1 MPGMK
6 IKSAIQE
13 CSHETTGGAGS
24 APPKQYVKEVQQKE
38 FAATP
43 TPLGIEDEEEV
54 TYQSAPI
61 TQQPAMQQTQK
72 EVQVKPQK
80 EMQVKPQKST
90 GETTEGDAGKATK
103 EVQVKPQKE
112 CKKNS
117 QFKRKPVE
125 KPSVIQNH
133 L

>member
-1 MPGMK
+1 MKIHIVQKGDTLWKIAKKYGVDFDTLKKTNTQLSNPDLIMPGMK
-6 IKSAIQE
+6 IKVPSKSVHMKQQA
-13 CSHETTGGAGS
+13 GAGS

-72 EVQVKPQK
+72 EV
-80 EMQVKPQKST
+80 
-90 GETTEGDAGKATK
+90 
-103 EVQVKPQKE
+103 
-112 CKKNS
+112 
-117 QFKRKPVE
+117 
-125 KPSVIQNH
+125 
-133 L
+133 

>member
-1 MPGMK
+1 MKIHIVQKGDTLWKIAKKYGVDFDTLKTNTQLSNPDLIMPGMK
-6 IKSAIQE
+6 IKVPSKSVHMKQQA
-13 CSHETTGGAGS
+13 GAGS
-24 APPKQYVKEVQQKE
+24 ASKAIRKEVQQKE

-80 EMQVKPQKST
+80 EMQVKPQK
-90 GETTEGDAGKATK
+90 KY
-103 EVQVKPQKE
+103 
-112 CKKNS
+112 
-117 QFKRKPVE
+117 R
-125 KPSVIQNH
+125 
-133 L
+133 

>member
-6 IKSAIQE
+6 IKVPSKSVHMKQQA
-13 CSHETTGGAGS
+13 GAGS
-24 APPKQYVKEVQQKE
+24 APPIRKEVQQKE

-72 EVQVKPQK
+72 K
-80 EMQVKPQKST
+80 
-90 GETTEGDAGKATK
+90 
-103 EVQVKPQKE
+103 
-112 CKKNS
+112 CK
-117 QFKRKPVE
+117 
-125 KPSVIQNH
+125 
-133 L
+133 

>member
-6 IKSAIQE
+6 IKVPSKSVHMKQQA
-13 CSHETTGGAGS
+13 GAVQ
-24 APPKQYVKEVQQKE
+24 PPKAIRKEVQQKE

-90 GETTEGDAGKATK
+90 GETTEGDAVKPQK
-103 EVQVKPQKE
+103 VQVKPQKE
-112 CKKNS
+112 VQKNS
-117 QFKRKPVE
+117 QFKKKNRLLFK
-125 KPSVIQNH
+125 NH